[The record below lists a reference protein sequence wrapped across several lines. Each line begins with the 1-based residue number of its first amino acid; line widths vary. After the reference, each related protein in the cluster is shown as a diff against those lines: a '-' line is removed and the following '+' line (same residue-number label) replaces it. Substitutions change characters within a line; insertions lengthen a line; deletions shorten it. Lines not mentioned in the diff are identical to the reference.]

1 MDQDIK
7 YIIDEEQ
14 KLTRT
19 LEDARTAAR
28 NRIES
33 RRAAAAGEK
42 ASEFER
48 ISSEF
53 NKMTGI
59 KLNEIRSAMDSASR
73 ELRMEQERL
82 IDDAE
87 LRNKITGRIVSLI
100 LENR

>member
-1 MDQDIK
+1 MDPDIK
-7 YIIDEEQ
+7 YLIDEEQ

-19 LEDARTAAR
+19 LEDARAAAR

-33 RRAAAAGEK
+33 SRLAAAEQK
-42 ASEFER
+42 SSEFER

-53 NKMTGI
+53 NKMTEI
-59 KLNEIRSAMDSASR
+59 KLNEIRSAMDSESR

-82 IDDAE
+82 IDDAK
-87 LRNKITGRIVSLI
+87 LRDKITGRIVSLI